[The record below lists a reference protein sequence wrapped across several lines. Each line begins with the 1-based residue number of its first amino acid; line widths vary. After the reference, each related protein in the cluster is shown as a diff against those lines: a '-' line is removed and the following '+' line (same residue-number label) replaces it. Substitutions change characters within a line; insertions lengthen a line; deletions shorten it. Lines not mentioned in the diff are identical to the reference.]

1 MRMKTPI
8 LLYCTDEDLLAPI
21 AFALGLHHYDVA
33 ATRDATVAMELARG
47 REAALACGVLVHS
60 HRGDPAGRL
69 VHRLLES
76 GSRVPLLL
84 VDRAGD
90 LAPVRYADIV
100 LYGRNTKMAHILAA
114 LDTLRQRKSGSP
126 ASPLLTYW
134 GGKRGLKSERT

>member
-1 MRMKTPI
+1 MRIKTPI
-8 LLYCTDEDLLAPI
+8 LLYCADDSLLAQI
-21 AFALGLHHYDVA
+21 AFVLGLHHYDVA
-33 ATRDATVAMELARG
+33 ATRDVKKAMELARG
-47 REAALACGVLVHS
+47 RDAALACGVLIHA

-90 LAPVRYADIV
+90 LAPVRYADMV

-114 LDTLRQRKSGSP
+114 LDTLRQRK
-126 ASPLLTYW
+126 
-134 GGKRGLKSERT
+134 RGPKPGRSL